1 MGSTIMDTT
10 LPAFDVA
17 VAVFCALAAAALLSK
32 LSTAVR
38 GGPSVFL
45 QVVLTALVVV
55 QLFYLYQAS
64 RHQLQELR

>member
-1 MGSTIMDTT
+1 MDITSPT
-10 LPAFDVA
+10 AFNVA
-17 VAVFCALAAAALLSK
+17 VAVFCALAAAFLLSK

-45 QVVLTALVVV
+45 QVVLMALVAI
-55 QLFYLYQAS
+55 QFFYLYQAS